1 MNKKYILQK
10 NEDIQKVIDYRNKK
24 VNKYFVVYEKEN
36 NLGHSR
42 FCISINKKM
51 GKANIRNLN
60 KRRVKDILMKNKVEF
75 NKDYVIILRNT
86 AINIE
91 YELLKE
97 VLIKTLKGEK
107 I

>member
-1 MNKKYILQK
+1 
-10 NEDIQKVIDYRNKK
+10 
-24 VNKYFVVYEKEN
+24 
-36 NLGHSR
+36 
-42 FCISINKKM
+42 
-51 GKANIRNLN
+51 
-60 KRRVKDILMKNKVEF
+60 MKNKVEF